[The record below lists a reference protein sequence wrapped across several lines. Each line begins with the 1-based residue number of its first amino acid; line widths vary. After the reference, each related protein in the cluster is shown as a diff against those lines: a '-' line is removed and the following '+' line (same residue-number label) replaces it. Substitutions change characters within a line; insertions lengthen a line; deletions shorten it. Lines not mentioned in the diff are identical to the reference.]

1 MSTNIRNVGQF
12 EDFMAQKRSDKIL
25 ETRTKLIKAARE
37 AFATQG
43 FAESSMDV
51 LTAQAGLTRGALYHH
66 FGDKKGLLEAVIA
79 QIDGEMTARLTA
91 IVEKADTTW
100 DGFIDESIAYVQ
112 MALEPEIQRIM
123 FLDGPA
129 ALGDPSRWPSQ
140 NSCIMSTQRSIE
152 KLMEEKTIRPVDA
165 PATARLIMGAL
176 LGASLWIASAE
187 DPHSASQKAVDG
199 FLALASGLRRDAR

>member
-1 MSTNIRNVGQF
+1 
-12 EDFMAQKRSDKIL
+12 MAQKRSDKIL

>member
-1 MSTNIRNVGQF
+1 
-12 EDFMAQKRSDKIL
+12 
-25 ETRTKLIKAARE
+25 
-37 AFATQG
+37 
-43 FAESSMDV
+43 
-51 LTAQAGLTRGALYHH
+51 
-66 FGDKKGLLEAVIA
+66 
-79 QIDGEMTARLTA
+79 
-91 IVEKADTTW
+91 
-100 DGFIDESIAYVQ
+100 